1 MASERQ
7 RKWQRRNFSKMRLT
21 GARQTCKYL
30 TEVTPEERDKLN
42 LIIASFDAILND
54 WNNQNRIIK
63 KEE

>member
-30 TEVTPEERDKLN
+30 TEVTLEERDKLN
-42 LIIASFDAILND
+42 IIIASLDAILED

>member
-7 RKWQRRNFSKMRLT
+7 RKWQRRNFAKMRLT

-42 LIIASFDAILND
+42 LIVASFDAILDD